1 MLQDK
6 TCRNKM
12 FNCRRYQEDFGKGLQ
27 RKRRSQGER
36 KKRRKKEI
44 RRERK
49 GGIAMK
55 TKIENM

>member
-6 TCRNKM
+6 TGRNKTL
-12 FNCRRYQEDFGKGLQ
+12 NCRRYQEDCGKGLQ

-36 KKRRKKEI
+36 KKRRRKEI